1 MPNSPGSPEARARIR
16 PSPRVINS
24 AGVTLASRR
33 RRRRRPQMARR
44 PSRLPVCFVSG
55 ARIEGSFYPTPDGPV
70 LAANYPKYTRD
81 HPAR

>member
-1 MPNSPGSPEARARIR
+1 
-16 PSPRVINS
+16 
-24 AGVTLASRR
+24 
-33 RRRRRPQMARR
+33 MARR

-81 HPAR
+81 HAR